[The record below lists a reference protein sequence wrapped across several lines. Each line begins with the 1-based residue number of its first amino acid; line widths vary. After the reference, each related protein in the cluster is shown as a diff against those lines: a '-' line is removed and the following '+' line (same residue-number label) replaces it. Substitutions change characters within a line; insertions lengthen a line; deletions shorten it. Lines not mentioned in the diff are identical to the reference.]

1 MAKLI
6 LVCKASA
13 IVLLTALL
21 INSSF
26 ANGQERVRESGNY
39 PPLWDNVPDSL
50 DGFVTIHNKT
60 VINPW
65 NYLERMGMYKI
76 LLSITAKYMNNFG
89 PKNTGNVL
97 WGLPLQH
104 GWQFE
109 TGRLADPS
117 NVSSCGQQTGDL
129 LCISTRSWWSCM
141 NYYLATIPFLGA
153 VEAGFFD
160 EWPLE
165 IEILPPEEHM
175 DDFCYNTADCH
186 ILIPDTMA
194 KWTAFFQSIREI
206 REKLEKD
213 TYSGLEQEGT
223 FQELLKKTKD
233 FSQNKLLST
242 ISPEEDN
249 VWHHIWIAHVASI
262 KAALP
267 KFSERLKYI
276 SAPEAQFGVS
286 WGSAVEFIAASHF
299 PTNFNQT
306 NTFQV
311 YLPQRLLLTSDKA
324 PSIPD
329 LSEEENWALVALDIL
344 YKGNKMTDGWLLK
357 FWRRCMCSEKGREE
371 GRYLL
376 ENIVSNPDLI
386 LPGIRK
392 LLLEFIKNHNCVITD
407 A

>member
-1 MAKLI
+1 M
-6 LVCKASA
+6 
-13 IVLLTALL
+13 
-21 INSSF
+21 
-26 ANGQERVRESGNY
+26 REAENY

-50 DGFVTIHNKT
+50 AGFVTIHNKT

-76 LLSITAKYMNNFG
+76 LLSVTAKYMESFG
-89 PKNTGNVL
+89 PRNTGNVL

-104 GWQFE
+104 GWQFN

-117 NVSSCGQQTGDL
+117 DATSCGQQTGDP
-129 LCISTRSWWSCM
+129 LCISTTGWWSCM

-160 EWPLE
+160 EWPFE
-165 IEILPPEEHM
+165 IEISPPEEHV
-175 DDFCYNTADCH
+175 DDFCYNTRDCH
-186 ILIPDTMA
+186 VLIPDTMA
-194 KWTAFFQSIREI
+194 KWTHFFQ
-206 REKLEKD
+206 
-213 TYSGLEQEGT
+213 
-223 FQELLKKTKD
+223 LLKKTRD
-233 FSQNKLLST
+233 ISQSRLLPS

-249 VWHHIWIAHVASI
+249 VWRHIWIAHVSSI
-262 KAALP
+262 EAALP
-267 KFSERLKYI
+267 KFSERLTYI

-286 WGSAVEFIAASHF
+286 WGSAVEFIAAAHF

-306 NTFQV
+306 NVFQV
-311 YLPQRLLLTSDKA
+311 YLPQRMLLAHDKA

-329 LSEEENWALVALDIL
+329 LSKKENWALVALDIL
-344 YKGNKMTDGWLLK
+344 YEGNKMTDGRLLK
-357 FWRRCMCSEKGREE
+357 FWRRAMCSEGGREE
-371 GRYLL
+371 GRNLL

-392 LLLEFIKNHNCVITD
+392 ILVEFIKNYNCSITD

>member
-6 LVCKASA
+6 LICKASA
-13 IVLLTALL
+13 VVLLTSLL
-21 INSSF
+21 LNSSI
-26 ANGQERVRESGNY
+26 ANGQQTGRGINDY
-39 PPLWDNVPDSL
+39 PQLWDNVPDSL

-76 LLSITAKYMNNFG
+76 LLSVTAKYMNNFG
-89 PKNTGNVL
+89 PGNTGNVL

-104 GWQFE
+104 GWQFK

-117 NVSSCGQQTGDL
+117 NVSSCGHQTGDS

-160 EWPLE
+160 EWPFE
-165 IEILPPEEHM
+165 VEILPPEEHM
-175 DDFCYNTADCH
+175 GDFCYNTADCH
-186 ILIPDTMA
+186 ALIPDTMT
-194 KWTAFFQSIREI
+194 KWTTFFQ
-206 REKLEKD
+206 
-213 TYSGLEQEGT
+213 
-223 FQELLKKTKD
+223 LLKNTKD
-233 FSQNKLLST
+233 ISQNTLSPN

-249 VWHHIWIAHVASI
+249 IWHHMWIAHVASI
-262 KAALP
+262 EAALT
-267 KFSERLKYI
+267 KFSERLRYI

-286 WGSAVEFIAASHF
+286 WGSAVEFIAATHF
-299 PTNFNQT
+299 HTNFNQT
-306 NTFQV
+306 NIFQA
-311 YLPQRLLLTSDKA
+311 YLPQRMLLANDKA

-329 LSEEENWALVALDIL
+329 LSKEENWTLLALDIL

-357 FWRRCMCSEKGREE
+357 VWRRSMCSERGRAE

-376 ENIVSNPDLI
+376 ENIAANPDLI
-386 LPGIRK
+386 SSGIRK
-392 LLLEFIKNHNCVITD
+392 LLLEYIKNHNCAITD